1 MELEKVLENFGLNE
15 KQAKVYLALLQLGQ
29 AGVTDIAEMAGTKR
43 PTTYLILEELRLM
56 SLATKLP
63 GKESVVYIP
72 ESPEKI
78 LEEQTHRE
86 ALIKN
91 KLAELLAMYNTK
103 SEKPKVKFFQ
113 GEKAVREL
121 YDIILKENQIDLY
134 GSIGAIDEKLPG
146 LAVVVSD
153 LIKKRRIKARE
164 LLQADEKS
172 LTYAGRE
179 LPPDHQ
185 IKIINKQNLFPTDN
199 IIYGNKI
206 AIFSYKA
213 EPSAVVI
220 ESDDVVTTY
229 KSMFEIVWNS
239 VE

>member
-29 AGVTDIAEMAGTKR
+29 AGVTAVAEKAGTKR
-43 PTTYLILEELRLM
+43 PTTYLILEELRQM
-56 SLATKLP
+56 GLASKLP
-63 GKESVVYIP
+63 RKDNVIYIP

-91 KLAELLAMYNTK
+91 KLAELMAMYNTK
-103 SEKPKVKFFQ
+103 LEKPKVKFYQ

-121 YDIILKENQIDLY
+121 YDIIFKEKEIDLY

-146 LAVVVSD
+146 LATACAD
-153 LIKKRRIKARE
+153 LIKKREIKARE

-172 LTYAGRE
+172 LAYAKRD
-179 LPPDHQ
+179 LPPTHQ
-185 IKIINKQNLFPTDN
+185 IKIINQQNLFPTDN

-239 VE
+239 IA